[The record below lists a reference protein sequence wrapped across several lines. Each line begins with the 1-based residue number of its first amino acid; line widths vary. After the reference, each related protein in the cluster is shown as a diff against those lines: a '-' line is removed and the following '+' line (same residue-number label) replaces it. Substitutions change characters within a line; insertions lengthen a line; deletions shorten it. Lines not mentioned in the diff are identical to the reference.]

1 MAPFLQAS
9 REVNRATSGKGLP
22 GAPCGS
28 MILSTEPPSA
38 KSPARFR
45 WTRLLAVT
53 VHRPRVLPPLR
64 RPRPP
69 FAPARRRA
77 SAEGRSVPCVPRVA
91 ATALRPTPCRAT
103 RQGPAIRTLRGPP
116 PLPSESAQTVR
127 ERVWAPSPSNG
138 RNRPAPAAAR
148 SLPYS
153 LSIHSSL
160 EKETFSR
167 EPLRGRRLAVSLQM
181 AGHPDSRAHVR
192 PASCGLTTG
201 VQQSHAFPLTR
212 WRLVLLLALPRKRV
226 PSSRARRRAT
236 PFPRADRRPPVL
248 RPFLPCDPPT
258 RGLRPLRG
266 PAPPSPGRTGGRTP
280 CRREAGLRFSRR
292 GPTSAFPPHN
302 AHPAATRHPTRGFAS
317 RGPYHSEGCTQPR
330 GSIPFSRNRARR
342 RTSSFLL
349 PPSAP
354 RRSSSVSRAG
364 ISSLRPLRRLYPQ
377 GGTRR
382 QARPADNKKAA
393 RENRRPYT
401 TPSRNT
407 ILLPI
412 QPLLHSPIEI
422 DKGRAVQLHIT
433 MGPADRGLHEDTQ
446 VRVTA
451 GLREGA
457 HLLGHDLEAGG
468 LEQGR

>member
-212 WRLVLLLALPRKRV
+212 WRLVLLLALPRKRG
-226 PSSRARRRAT
+226 PHSRARRRAT
-236 PFPRADRRPPVL
+236 PFSRADRRPPVL

-280 CRREAGLRFSRR
+280 SRREAGLRKRSGASLLQA
-292 GPTSAFPPHN
+292 GPRIRLPSAQRTSCRLPPS
-302 AHPAATRHPTRGFAS
+302 HPRFRFARSLPLGGLHPTERFD
-317 RGPYHSEGCTQPR
+317 
-330 GSIPFSRNRARR
+330 PFLAEPCRTSNVLVPPSAQ

-349 PPSAP
+349 REQSRNFVA
-354 RRSSSVSRAG
+354 SSSS
-364 ISSLRPLRRLYPQ
+364 SSLPTRRDPPA
-377 GGTRR
+377 GPTRR
-382 QARPADNKKAA
+382 QQESRQRKPTAIHNTLPEYNPTPDPAAPSQPD
-393 RENRRPYT
+393 RNR
-401 TPSRNT
+401 
-407 ILLPI
+407 
-412 QPLLHSPIEI
+412 
-422 DKGRAVQLHIT
+422 
-433 MGPADRGLHEDTQ
+433 
-446 VRVTA
+446 
-451 GLREGA
+451 
-457 HLLGHDLEAGG
+457 
-468 LEQGR
+468 